1 MPTAGQA
8 FRHLFFTACSI
19 PLSAVNAN
27 AVVESVTLKG
37 IVSSLTTCCGRA
49 FMEETLFKVILQLT
63 VIIVMARVFAALFRG
78 AGQPAVFGEMAAGL
92 VLGPSLFGKLMPHL
106 FQRVFDPSVGEI
118 LAIFSQIGLVL
129 LLFLIGMEFEFS
141 HLQTHGRRA
150 VGISLAGIV
159 VPFGCGLLLAR
170 FIYPFV
176 GKGISLTG
184 FCLFTAIAI
193 SITALPTLGRIL
205 IEFGLNR
212 SHIGVTAITAA
223 ALDDAAGWTILAA
236 INAIVQSNFHPILA
250 ARMLIETLVFGATL
264 PFLVRPVLKR
274 WTRRVL
280 AIEGEQISFTT
291 LAIMLALVFCAA
303 MITNLIGI
311 FSIFGAFMMGA
322 VLFDQEEFRR
332 AVALRLRDFVY
343 VFFVPIFFMYT
354 GLRTDIGTMSVPL
367 MWELCLLVTGVA
379 ILAKGGGCA
388 LASRFSGLSW
398 QESASMGVLMNT
410 RGLMELVV
418 INVGYDLGMIPKSMF
433 FILTLMAVATTYMT
447 APLLRRLMN
456 LTTVQAR
463 LQPVPTEI
471 ELQRI
476 SGAS

>member
-1 MPTAGQA
+1 
-8 FRHLFFTACSI
+8 
-19 PLSAVNAN
+19 
-27 AVVESVTLKG
+27 
-37 IVSSLTTCCGRA
+37 
-49 FMEETLFKVILQLT
+49 MEDTLFKVILQLT
-63 VIIVMARVFAALFRG
+63 VIIVTARIFAALFRR
-78 AGQPAVFGEMAAGL
+78 AGQPAVCGEMAAGL
-92 VLGPSLFGKLMPHL
+92 VLGPSLFGKLLPHV
-106 FQRVFDPSVGEI
+106 FQQVFDPSIGNIFTI
-118 LAIFSQIGLVL
+118 LSQVGLVL

-170 FIYPFV
+170 FVYAFV

-184 FCLFTAIAI
+184 FCLFTATAM

-212 SHIGVTAITAA
+212 SHIGVTAIAAA
-223 ALDDAAGWTILAA
+223 ALGDAAGWTILAA

-250 ARMLIETLVFGATL
+250 ARMLIETLLFGAIL
-264 PFLVRPVLKR
+264 LFVIRPLLKR
-274 WTRRVL
+274 WTRHVL
-280 AIEGEQISFTT
+280 AVEGEQISFAT
-291 LAIMLALVFCAA
+291 LTMMLTLVFCAA

-322 VLFDQEEFRR
+322 VLFDQEKFRR

-354 GLRTDIGTMSVPL
+354 GLRTDIGTMSGPL
-367 MWELCLLVTGVA
+367 MWELCVLVIAVA

-388 LASRFSGLSW
+388 LASRLSGLSW

-418 INVGYDLGMIPKSMF
+418 LNVGYDLGVIPKSMF
-433 FILTLMAVATTYMT
+433 FILTLMAVVTTYMT
-447 APLLRRLMN
+447 APLLKKLTN
-456 LTTVQAR
+456 LSIPQPC
-463 LQPVPTEI
+463 LQLSAVSSEI
-471 ELQRI
+471 EVQRT
-476 SGAS
+476 STAS